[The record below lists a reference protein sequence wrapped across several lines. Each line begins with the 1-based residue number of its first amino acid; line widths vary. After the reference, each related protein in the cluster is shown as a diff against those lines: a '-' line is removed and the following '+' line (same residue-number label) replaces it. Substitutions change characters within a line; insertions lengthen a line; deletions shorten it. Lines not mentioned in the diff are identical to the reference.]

1 MLSFKGVKM
10 SLYCFSKALTIALST
25 SATAFDKI
33 EKKKMKISCDTK
45 ISIQAQKN
53 IHILVSRH
61 A

>member
-1 MLSFKGVKM
+1 M